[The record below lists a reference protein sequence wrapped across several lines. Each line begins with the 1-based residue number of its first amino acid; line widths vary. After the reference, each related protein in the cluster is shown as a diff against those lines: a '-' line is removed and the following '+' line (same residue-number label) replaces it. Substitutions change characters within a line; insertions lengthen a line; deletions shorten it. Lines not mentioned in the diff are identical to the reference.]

1 MRAAATIAALI
12 LGCSS
17 AAAAAPSGR
26 FDEAAFR
33 SRVKVDPSLPADL
46 RTRTTSAID
55 RLLKAPSLRVR
66 AQTLAD
72 AGHNVFI
79 TTCATKELF
88 RDHALPYGGQ
98 TAGRA
103 GYADGE
109 VEAAFHKGRL
119 PDFRI
124 CWDARSARSFHGRSG
139 GGTESIIAHELFGH
153 AATNV
158 MRVKSDIPAGAM
170 IYRSEDELNAYMV
183 QAVAMRELGYPYDHP
198 FVGEHPADLST
209 YEQTAVFAKPGYVH
223 LLTAEEAADPLN
235 AYKKRTP
242 HWTESC
248 RKELPESCAAA
259 KLLSALIASLRTK
272 SARAA
277 FERYRSSSLPHVA
290 AFHAELRKES
300 EALRRKLTALGAGRE
315 NQGMFTYGLREDEI
329 QFGAPILPEEI
340 PAAR

>member
-12 LGCSS
+12 LGCTS
-17 AAAAAPSGR
+17 AAAAAPSGG

-33 SRVKVDPSLPADL
+33 SRVKVDPSLPAEL
-46 RTRTTSAID
+46 RARATSAID

-79 TTCATKELF
+79 TTCAAKELS
-88 RDHALPYGGQ
+88 RDHALPYGGGI
-98 TAGRA
+98 AGRA

-109 VEAAFHKGRL
+109 VKAAFHDARF

-124 CWDARSARSFHGRSG
+124 CWDERSARPIPGRSG
-139 GGTESIIAHELFGH
+139 DRTESVIAHELFGH

-158 MRVKSDIPAGAM
+158 MRVKSLIPAGAM
-170 IYRSEDELNAYMV
+170 RYRSEDELNAYMV

-198 FVGEHPADLST
+198 FSGANPAALST
-209 YEQTAVFAKPGYVH
+209 YEQTVVFTKPGYVH
-223 LLTAEEAADPLN
+223 LLTAKEAADPLN
-235 AYKKRTP
+235 AYKKRAP

-259 KLLSALIASLRTK
+259 ELLAALIAGLRTK

-277 FERYRSSSLPHVA
+277 FERYMSLPHAA

-300 EALRRKLTALGAGRE
+300 ETLRRKLATLGTGRE
-315 NQGMFTYGLREDEI
+315 HPGMFTYDPREDEI

>member
-1 MRAAATIAALI
+1 MVVRAAATIAALI
-12 LGCSS
+12 LGCSA
-17 AAAAAPSGR
+17 AAAAAPPGG

-46 RTRTTSAID
+46 RARTTSAID

-79 TTCATKELF
+79 TTCAAKELSH
-88 RDHALPYGGQ
+88 DHALPYGGRI
-98 TAGRA
+98 AGRA

-109 VEAAFHKGRL
+109 VEAAFHDARL

-124 CWDARSARSFHGRSG
+124 CWDERTARSIPGRPG
-139 GGTESIIAHELFGH
+139 GMTESVIAHELFGH

-158 MRVKSDIPAGAM
+158 MRVKSLIPAGAM
-170 IYRSEDELNAYMV
+170 IYRSENELNAYMV
-183 QAVAMRELGYPYDHP
+183 EAIAMRELGYPYDHP
-198 FVGEHPADLST
+198 FVGENPADLST
-209 YEQTAVFAKPGYVH
+209 YEKTVVFTKPDYVH

-235 AYKKRTP
+235 AYKKRMP
-242 HWTESC
+242 RWTGSC
-248 RKELPESCAAA
+248 RKGLPESCAAV
-259 KLLSALIASLRTK
+259 KLLAALVARTK

-277 FERYRSSSLPHVA
+277 FERYNSLPHAA

-315 NQGMFTYGLREDEI
+315 NQGMFTYGPREDEI